1 MGIFHKK
8 HKKYI
13 TLKEAAQLSGY
24 SPDYIGQLIRRGKIA
39 GKQIYFNVAWVTTE
53 EEINRY
59 LQEKKE
65 KRAEEFNF
73 SRWIREFYNR
83 SQYKIKAT
91 LSSVSPFV
99 LFKSFVYSLLLI
111 VVVFSLLLFWQGMSG
126 NSANLASK
134 QLQVSR
140 YDNQRITMPILP

>member
-1 MGIFHKK
+1 MNIFHKR

-24 SPDYIGQLIRRGKIA
+24 SPDYIGQLIRQGKIS

-59 LQEKKE
+59 LQEKKDR
-65 KRAEEFNF
+65 KTNKIGFTRLV
-73 SRWIREFYNR
+73 REFYNR
-83 SQYKIKAT
+83 WQYKIRSAFS
-91 LSSVSPFV
+91 LMSPFI
-99 LFKSFVYSLLLI
+99 LFKSFVYSLLVI

-126 NSANLASK
+126 KSTNLASK

-140 YDNQRITMPILP
+140 YENQKVTMPILP